1 MNLPGITPQTPTPQL
16 RRYVKQTY
24 WLQGMVCLPV
34 PLLLASIASSIES
47 MRTSTLVFWVLL
59 TMGIS
64 AVSYALFDA
73 AAILRVTLQELIRK
87 RGSLR

>member
-1 MNLPGITPQTPTPQL
+1 MELPPGITPQTPTPQL
-16 RRYVKQTY
+16 RRSY

-59 TMGIS
+59 TNGHQRRELR
-64 AVSYALFDA
+64 LF
-73 AAILRVTLQELIRK
+73 
-87 RGSLR
+87 